1 MNSNDSTF
9 QDRLPPQDLDAER
22 SILGACLIDEEVP
35 ITIISLLKPE
45 QFYKGAHKVIFEA
58 IVTLCGQ
65 HESIDIL
72 TLRNALTQKGTLEEA
87 GGASYLA
94 EIQASIATAAH
105 CETHAK
111 IVKEKYLLRQ
121 LIITSNKTIN
131 NIFKG
136 SQSAQDIID
145 DTESAIFEIA
155 EAELKKDALP
165 LRDILKQ
172 TIHDLDDN
180 NWKPRDGI
188 RTGFRRLDSL
198 TLGFHPG
205 ELIILAARP
214 SMGKTSLALNI
225 CKHMAINEDAPVA
238 FFSLEMASDQIAKN
252 LLCMHAKIDSGKF
265 RAGTLPAEERPNI
278 LNCVDTL
285 SEASIFIDDTP
296 GISPF
301 ELRLSARRLKERYGI
316 KAIFVDYLQLMRMNE
331 RTESRQIEISKISG
345 SLKALAMELK
355 IPVIAMSQLSRKLEE
370 RTDKRPMM
378 SDLRESG
385 SIEQDADVILM
396 LFREWVYNKEKSENV
411 AELII
416 VKQRNGA
423 VGKFPLVFLGE
434 QLRFENLEMEHGF

>member
-1 MNSNDSTF
+1 MSNDSSF
-9 QDRLPPQDLDAER
+9 QDRLPPQDLEAER
-22 SILGACLIDEEVP
+22 AVLGACLIDEEVP
-35 ITIISLLKPE
+35 ITVISLLKPE

-58 IVTLCGQ
+58 ITTLCAQ
-65 HESIDIL
+65 HESVDIL
-72 TLRNALTQKGTLEEA
+72 TLRHVLTQNSSLEEA

-94 EIQASIATAAH
+94 EIQATTATAAH
-105 CETHAK
+105 AETHAK

-121 LIITSNKTIN
+121 LVVSSNKTIN

-136 SQSAQDIID
+136 NQSAQDIID
-145 DTESAIFEIA
+145 DTERSIFEIA

-165 LRDILKQ
+165 IREILKQ

-180 NWKPRDGI
+180 NWKPKSGV
-188 RTGFRRLDSL
+188 RTGFRRLDSY

-225 CKHMAINEDAPVA
+225 AKNMAVNEDAPVA

-265 RAGTLPAEERPNI
+265 RAGTLPPEERRNL

-285 SEASIFIDDTP
+285 SEANIFIDDTP

-355 IPVIAMSQLSRKLEE
+355 IPVIALSQLSRKVED
-370 RTDKRPMM
+370 RVDKRPMM

-396 LFREWVYNKEKSENV
+396 LFRECVYNKDKAKNL

-423 VGKFPLVFLGE
+423 VGKFNLIFLGE
-434 QLRFENLEMEHGF
+434 QLRFENSEMEHDF